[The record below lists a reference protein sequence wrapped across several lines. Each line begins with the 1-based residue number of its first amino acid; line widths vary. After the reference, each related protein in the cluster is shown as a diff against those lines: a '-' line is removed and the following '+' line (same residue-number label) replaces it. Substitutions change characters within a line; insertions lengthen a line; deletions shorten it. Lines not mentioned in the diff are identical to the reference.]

1 MGGGTVLKGKT
12 LYRLCLLGTAVIVL
26 VVPWVVVPSAS
37 GNRADEGVS
46 GTDSVRR
53 NSRGNLVVAEN
64 SDSESKKYRWLF
76 REQPTEKIPVESD
89 GKTVLD
95 KLDREIKQARKLYL
109 TGETENA
116 ILKYR
121 SAVDHLE
128 SVIDE
133 VPPGHPL
140 LGEMELRFQVFD
152 ELATKILG
160 PVHLEPRE
168 DMAGRI
174 FHLMEKRRICRRN
187 LVLKKANVLEF
198 YDVPAN
204 LLKEESDILTK
215 LIQLREEVPTA
226 RTRQTEEQ
234 FKGKLADT
242 RRSLQKSSPRYAAL
256 RRGHSVSLE
265 KVRSNLLDNDE
276 MILDF
281 NLFSDRMVVG
291 VITREKGIYY
301 QIPAERA
308 EADRGVFNLQDRL
321 REFTFGGRSTFMGYA
336 WKEPCRRMYRTLLGQ
351 IPQLPKDKRV
361 VFVIPDRALWYLP
374 FSVLLD
380 AEDRPFGRD
389 RLVSLVPSVDLL
401 SLQRTAK
408 KHGMSETKNDLLL
421 FESIPWIPQEEIS
434 DGSLAGMGK
443 KKKKSSSKLSESEKI
458 EGLILTNPV
467 YPRPTDI
474 VVSIQKL
481 FPQSDVNVGPAAT
494 RDSFLTAKAVNS
506 EVTVLAVPLSMTDRV
521 SADKQPALFF
531 SPDKRGSRKLD
542 ARHLF
547 IRPMRCLLTV
557 LPIAWFD
564 VPDQDTPLGDGPLL
578 LSSALWY
585 SQARMGLVNYSDP
598 NWGTDEPFLLD
609 IMKKAATKTPLG
621 KALADQPKDLP
632 TGLDS
637 SFSGQPPAWTGWI
650 LVGDPG

>member
-1 MGGGTVLKGKT
+1 LKGKT
-12 LYRLCLLGTAVIVL
+12 LHRPCLLVPAIVL
-26 VVPWVVVPSAS
+26 VVGLWPGFSSAS
-37 GNRADEGVS
+37 GNPDLQDSPGKHEGL
-46 GTDSVRR
+46 R
-53 NSRGNLVVAEN
+53 VAQA
-64 SDSESKKYRWLF
+64 SPARSESSDGGGKKYRWLF
-76 REQPTEKIPVESD
+76 REQPAEKTPTESD
-89 GKTVLD
+89 GKTVLE

-109 TGETENA
+109 SGETENA

-128 SVIDE
+128 SVIDD

-152 ELATKILG
+152 ELATKIMG
-160 PVHLEPRE
+160 PVHLEPKE
-168 DMAGRI
+168 DVSGRI

-187 LVLKKANVLEF
+187 LVLKKAGVMELF
-198 YDVPAN
+198 GVPSS
-204 LLKEESDILTK
+204 LLKEESEILAK

-226 RTRQTEEQ
+226 GTRHQEDQ
-234 FKGKLADT
+234 LKAKLAEV

-256 RRGHSVSLE
+256 RRGHPVSLE
-265 KVRSNLLDNDE
+265 EVRSGLLDKDE

-291 VITREKGIYY
+291 IITQEKGIYY
-301 QIPAERA
+301 QIPAERG
-308 EADRGVFNLQDRL
+308 EADKGVFNLQDRL

-389 RLVSLVPSVDLL
+389 RLVSVVPSVDML
-401 SLQRTAK
+401 SLQRAAMKNPKPTAK
-408 KHGMSETKNDLLL
+408 EGLLL
-421 FESIPWIPQEEIS
+421 FESIPWIPQEEIQES
-434 DGSLAGMGK
+434 SRTGASK
-443 KKKKSSSKLSESEKI
+443 KKKKSSPKLSEAEKI
-458 EGLILTNPV
+458 ERLILTNPV

-481 FPQSDVNVGPAAT
+481 FPTSTVKVGPAAT
-494 RDSFLTAKAVNS
+494 RDGFLGDKGTKS
-506 EVTVLAVPLSMTDRV
+506 EVTVLAVPLSMTDGV
-521 SADKQPALFF
+521 APDKQPALFF
-531 SPDKRGSRKLD
+531 SPDKRGSRKL
-542 ARHLF
+542 ALRNLF
-547 IRPMRCLLTV
+547 ARPMQCRLMV

-564 VPDQDTPLGDGPLL
+564 VNDQEAPLGDGPLL
-578 LSSALWY
+578 LNSALWY
-585 SQARMGLVNYSDP
+585 SGVRMGLVNYSDP

-609 IMKKAATKTPLG
+609 LMKKAAAKAPLA
-621 KALADQPKDLP
+621 KALADQPRDLP

-650 LVGDPG
+650 LMGDPG